1 MYFRIGEDIGQQC
14 QCAHIIRGCYLYIIG
29 NCTCD
34 HLADLV
40 FFSPRR
46 APRGWPARAPTA
58 KLRAIDASQVLGLTI
73 SARRSPFTV
82 QCVHR
87 SPVTVHR
94 SIRLH
99 VRETLCCVNLFG
111 SNRGG

>member
-40 FFSPRR
+40 FFPP
-46 APRGWPARAPTA
+46 AGPPEAGPPARPPP
-58 KLRAIDASQVLGLTI
+58 SY
-73 SARRSPFTV
+73 ARSMH
-82 QCVHR
+82 HR
-87 SPVTVHR
+87 SWV
-94 SIRLH
+94 
-99 VRETLCCVNLFG
+99 
-111 SNRGG
+111 